1 MYINTLVST
10 SIKATSFFSLRV
22 TVFFFPANRSSNSE
36 RLAKLMNNFL
46 WRLYGVLL
54 LLWWFTGVSRG
65 WGRLLQVFGILFLC
79 SMHVHFYPAPK
90 EYTFRFK
97 RIYVLLSN
105 YIRINPGLTDLD
117 PK

>member
-1 MYINTLVST
+1 MV
-10 SIKATSFFSLRV
+10 FSC
-22 TVFFFPANRSSNSE
+22 
-36 RLAKLMNNFL
+36 
-46 WRLYGVLL
+46 YCGGLL
-54 LLWWFTGVSRG
+54 VSRG

-90 EYTFRFK
+90 EYTFRFT